1 MNKELEFR
9 KVLKTLKMNKVMV
22 KTEKDGIYVR
32 LAGKESCGE
41 AFSLE
46 WGKVL
51 SFPIENENKL
61 ADN

>member
-32 LAGKESCGE
+32 LAGKESSGE